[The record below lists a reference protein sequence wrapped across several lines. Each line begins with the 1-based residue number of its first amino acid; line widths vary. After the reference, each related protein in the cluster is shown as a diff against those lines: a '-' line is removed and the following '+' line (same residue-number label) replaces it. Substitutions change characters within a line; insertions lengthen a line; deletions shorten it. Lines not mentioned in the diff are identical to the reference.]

1 MHPALSVILFT
12 TTSGIGYG
20 LLFLFGIGAFF
31 GMLPADRWF
40 GAVGL
45 GLALALITFG
55 LLCST
60 FHLGHPERAW
70 RAITQWRT
78 SWLSREGVAAILTYI
93 PAGLFAI
100 GWVFLE
106 ANDGAWALLGG
117 LAAVGAVVTVLCTAM
132 IYASLKTVHQWHSRW
147 TLGSYAVLA
156 LQSGLLWFA
165 VLAAIFM
172 DGAGSALSTACLLAA
187 LAGLATKVG
196 AWKRNDSTSHKSTPE
211 TATGLGHIGKVSMLE
226 GPHTEANYLMREMG
240 FTIARKHAA
249 KLRRIAVMAGFIL
262 PALLSLCGLFVEQAL
277 DIPLFILAALSASLG
292 ILVERWLFFAEAK
305 HVVTLYYGAKSA

>member
-1 MHPALSVILFT
+1 
-12 TTSGIGYG
+12 
-20 LLFLFGIGAFF
+20 
-31 GMLPADRWF
+31 
-40 GAVGL
+40 
-45 GLALALITFG
+45 
-55 LLCST
+55 
-60 FHLGHPERAW
+60 
-70 RAITQWRT
+70 
-78 SWLSREGVAAILTYI
+78 
-93 PAGLFAI
+93 
-100 GWVFLE
+100 
-106 ANDGAWALLGG
+106 
-117 LAAVGAVVTVLCTAM
+117 
-132 IYASLKTVHQWHSRW
+132 
-147 TLGSYAVLA
+147 